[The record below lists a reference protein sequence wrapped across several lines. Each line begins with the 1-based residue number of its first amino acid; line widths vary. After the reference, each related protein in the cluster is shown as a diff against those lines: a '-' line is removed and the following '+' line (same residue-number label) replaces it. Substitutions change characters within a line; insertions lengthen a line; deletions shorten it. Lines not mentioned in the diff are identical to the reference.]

1 MPDSLDI
8 RMPDDRAKINLGQ
21 PWEVQYW
28 TKELGC
34 TESQLKEAIKKVG
47 YSVTRVRENLN
58 K

>member
-8 RMPDDRAKINLGQ
+8 RMPDDRVKINLGQ

-47 YSVTRVRENLN
+47 YSVTRVREYLN

>member
-47 YSVTRVRENLN
+47 YSVTRVREYLN